1 MIFDFKFYINI
12 YMYVDLCV
20 LSIDKSDKVYK

>member
-12 YMYVDLCV
+12 YMYVDLFV